1 MRIIPDIPPKLFT
14 LSAIAVGYILIDDTT
29 ANEQNALGNWLMLTA
44 QVLCTNA
51 YYKQVQAERGITNQK
66 TGTNYQSNSYS
77 VNNENCYNS
86 NINSSN
92 NNANNYSE
100 FMNGNN
106 KNNIN
111 ANSDNDNVNNSDT
124 NINETIAMIKKM
136 INAMREEINNLE
148 NNN

>member
-77 VNNENCYNS
+77 VNNENYYNS
-86 NINSSN
+86 NSNN

-100 FMNGNN
+100 FMNRNN

-111 ANSDNDNVNNSDT
+111 TNSDNDNVNNSDT